1 MTPPI
6 DFKTIANLADCLRR
20 TGVPALS
27 TAHLK
32 QEPEDFV
39 VDEIPSYE
47 PGGEGEHLFLWI
59 QKRDLTTDQ
68 LRGHIARTLDVPGR
82 DIGIAGN
89 KDRRAV
95 TRQFISVPASR
106 LEKIGELE
114 TPAVQVLKHEL
125 HNNKLRTGHL
135 RGNRFDILL
144 RSEITGEHQ
153 VACEAKLQRLS
164 ETGFANYF
172 GTQRFGGGDT
182 VRLGWEL
189 LTGQRSRSAMA
200 KEFGRS
206 LFRLSL
212 SALQSAMFNIVVS
225 RRIESGTVDRV
236 QAGDVVMFRDRRTHF
251 TVEDAGAEQQRLDAG
266 ELVITGPIFG
276 KKMSKPTG
284 PTAEL
289 EREVFEMFG
298 LPDDAFGRYPKL
310 TMGTRRPLLRW
321 PEQLEWQFVPEGLR
335 LQFSLN
341 SGTYATVLLRELT
354 NELLLSAPSADGSGA
369 SAPCAAE
376 SAEDRV

>member
-1 MTPPI
+1 
-6 DFKTIANLADCLRR
+6 
-20 TGVPALS
+20 
-27 TAHLK
+27 
-32 QEPEDFV
+32 
-39 VDEIPSYE
+39 
-47 PGGEGEHLFLWI
+47 
-59 QKRDLTTDQ
+59 
-68 LRGHIARTLDVPGR
+68 
-82 DIGIAGN
+82 
-89 KDRRAV
+89 
-95 TRQFISVPASR
+95 
-106 LEKIGELE
+106 
-114 TPAVQVLKHEL
+114 
-125 HNNKLRTGHL
+125 
-135 RGNRFDILL
+135 
-144 RSEITGEHQ
+144 
-153 VACEAKLQRLS
+153 
-164 ETGFANYF
+164 
-172 GTQRFGGGDT
+172 
-182 VRLGWEL
+182 
-189 LTGQRSRSAMA
+189 
-200 KEFGRS
+200 
-206 LFRLSL
+206 
-212 SALQSAMFNIVVS
+212 MFNIVVS